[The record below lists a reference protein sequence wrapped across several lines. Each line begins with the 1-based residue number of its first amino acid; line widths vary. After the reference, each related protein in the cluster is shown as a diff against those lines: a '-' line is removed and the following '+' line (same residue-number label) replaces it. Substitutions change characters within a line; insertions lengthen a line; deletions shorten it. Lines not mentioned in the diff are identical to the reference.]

1 MAYGFNNDKSKY
13 ELGDILGDFA
23 TIETG
28 STASRAYR
36 QGHLV
41 VYDRKLYRVISA
53 IDEGDAFVEGT
64 NIQLTNVGQEAPAV
78 KYVVDTLSVSDIQT
92 AWGNQIAANGF
103 KAMTVNFD
111 FTNDRFMGSIG
122 AGDVLG
128 GFDNPIPIVKGM
140 DFESHGILC
149 ATMVSSSYI
158 EDGVRYSVSIHAYN
172 PESAAITIQNNLNV
186 TLMFLKT
193 TQRARLT

>member
-1 MAYGFNNDKSKY
+1 MAYGFNDDKSKY

-41 VYDRKLYRVISA
+41 VYDRKLYRVISVIA
-53 IDEGDAFVEGT
+53 EGDTFIVNS

-92 AWGNQIAANGF
+92 AWGSQIAANGF

-111 FTNDRFMGSIG
+111 FTNDRFMGGIG
-122 AGDVLG
+122 AGDELG

-149 ATMVSSSYI
+149 VTMVSSSYI